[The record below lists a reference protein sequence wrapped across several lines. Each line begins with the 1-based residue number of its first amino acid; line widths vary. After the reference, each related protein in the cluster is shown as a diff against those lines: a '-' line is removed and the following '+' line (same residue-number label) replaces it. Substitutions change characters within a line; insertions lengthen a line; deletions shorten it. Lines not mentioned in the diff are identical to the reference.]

1 MKANF
6 FSPVSSVYFSRAM
19 LKSEDGEVREMIVL
33 FPSAS
38 SLKVLGITINNVF
51 VGLLSSEIMSQDY
64 EI

>member
-1 MKANF
+1 
-6 FSPVSSVYFSRAM
+6 M
-19 LKSEDGEVREMIVL
+19 LKSEDGEVREMIIL

-38 SLKVLGITINNVF
+38 SLKVLRITINNVF